1 METFDNKNCTINNAV
16 IGVMDSGVGGL
27 TVLKQLLSCCPQENY
42 IYFGD
47 TKNLPYGEKTKEQL
61 IEIVKEIF
69 EFFEQKKV
77 KAVVLAC
84 NTTSATAYEELKDK
98 YPFKIYP
105 LIQSVARYMSADK
118 GLLKLGV
125 MATEATVKTQTYT
138 KEFKKYN
145 PDIEVHEQ
153 ACPMWVPIVEKHITN
168 YDEEHAIGDY
178 LKNVLAFNP
187 QKIILGCT
195 HYPYLMDKIS
205 KYAPAELFINPAQI
219 FARYI
224 IEDLKQNNLINTS
237 QTGSVHYYASSNP
250 DSFRSNAKMFLE
262 IDETPQLIEI

>member
-1 METFDNKNCTINNAV
+1 METFNNKTDTRP

-27 TVLKQLLSCCPQENY
+27 TVLKQLLSVCPNENY

-47 TKNLPYGEKTKEQL
+47 TKNLPYGEKSKEEL

-69 EFFEQKKV
+69 EFFKKQNV

-84 NTTSATAYEELKDK
+84 NTTSATAYEELKNK

-105 LIQSVARYMSADK
+105 LIQSVAKYMSADK

-125 MATEATVKTQTYT
+125 MATEATVKTKTYT

-145 PDIEVHEQ
+145 PDIEVMEQ
-153 ACPMWVPIVEKHITN
+153 ACPLWVPIVEKQIKN
-168 YDEEHAIGDY
+168 YDEKKAIFGY
-178 LKNVLAFNP
+178 LKNILEFNP

-224 IEDLKQNNLINTS
+224 ADDLKHNNLVNETPYGNI
-237 QTGSVHYYASSNP
+237 HYYSSANP
-250 DSFRSNAKMFLE
+250 TGFKQNAKMFLE
-262 IDETPQLIEI
+262 IDETPELAEI

>member
-1 METFDNKNCTINNAV
+1 METFDNAV
-16 IGVMDSGVGGL
+16 DTNTRAIGVMDSGVGGL
-27 TVLKQLLSCCPQENY
+27 TVLKQLLSVCPDENY

-47 TKNLPYGEKTKEQL
+47 TKNLPYGGKSKAQL
-61 IEIVKEIF
+61 VEIVKEIF
-69 EFFEQKKV
+69 EFFETQKV

-125 MATEATVKTQTYT
+125 MATEATVKTKTYT

-145 PDIEVHEQ
+145 PDIEVIEQ
-153 ACPMWVPIVEKHITN
+153 SCPLWVPIVENQIIN
-168 YDEEHAIGDY
+168 YDENEAIYGY

-195 HYPYLMDKIS
+195 HYPYLMDKIA
-205 KYAPAELFINPAQI
+205 KYAPKELFINPAQI

-224 IEDLKQNNLINTS
+224 ADDLKQNNMLNPFS
-237 QTGSVHYYASSNP
+237 GGSVHYFASSNP
-250 DSFRSNAKMFLE
+250 EHFKKNAKMFME
-262 IDETPQLIEI
+262 IDEMPGLVEI